1 MPSHPKFINSC
12 FNDSYGICQSAEK
25 KSTWG
30 RVRRSSKRGVF
41 FLNLILRRP
50 HGEGWRES
58 DSENL
63 GHFSL
68 TIYPRPRP
76 QRFSAE
82 NFQRGFMFC
91 KSLYDKGFCVKIK
104 NARTRGLDGR
114 RNENWG
120 GRWDLNPRPPGP
132 QPGALTNWATTT
144 TNMCWAIYF
153 AFSFCQ
159 A

>member
-1 MPSHPKFINSC
+1 MPIS
-12 FNDSYGICQSAEK
+12 GEK
-25 KSTWG
+25 NTWG

-76 QRFSAE
+76 RRFSAE

-91 KSLYDKGFCVKIK
+91 KSLYNKVFCVKIK
-104 NARTRGLDGR
+104 NARIRGLAGQRKQKWGGTFRSEIRLLR
-114 RNENWG
+114 REFNSPTMAVFMNWKSPFLRPPASNRGAVNEN
-120 GRWDLNPRPPGP
+120 RPV
-132 QPGALTNWATTT
+132 L
-144 TNMCWAIYF
+144 Y
-153 AFSFCQ
+153 
-159 A
+159 